1 MTNPVNYDTLE
12 HVIKALY
19 LTHDLRGISVVSLSA
34 YFDASGHPSDSK
46 FLVVSGLIATTDQ
59 WILWKK
65 EWDAIL
71 RSENV
76 AAFHAADCNSANE
89 EFLGWDEP
97 RIDWFLRRLAATMQG
112 FCKFSISN
120 IINLSDYRKL
130 DKKYPLTE
138 GLPPYAL
145 SARACMAEINRWRA
159 IFSPN
164 SPVEIFFDQGE
175 FQRGKFI
182 ERMHLDGLPDPIF
195 RDHREVVAIQAA
207 DFLAWEEHYELKR
220 LQSRPNDAVRPVFQM
235 LLEIPFTHDGNSYHG
250 QYDYG
255 DLEGLINAIGIPAR
269 SEIAKRK

>member
-1 MTNPVNYDTLE
+1 
-12 HVIKALY
+12 
-19 LTHDLRGISVVSLSA
+19 VSLSA
-34 YFDASGHPSDSK
+34 YFDASGHPSHSK
-46 FLVVSGLIATTDQ
+46 FLVVSGLIASVDQ

-65 EWDAIL
+65 QWDAIL
-71 RSENV
+71 LSEKV
-76 AAFHAADCNSANE
+76 KAFHAADCNAAKR
-89 EFLGWDEP
+89 EFLGWDEI

-120 IINLSDYRKL
+120 IINLADYRKL

-145 SARACMAEINRWRA
+145 SARACMAEINRWKK
-159 IFSPN
+159 IFSPD

-182 ERMHLDGLPDPIF
+182 ERMRHDGLPDPIF

-220 LQSRPNDAVRPVFQM
+220 LQARPNDAIRPVFQM
-235 LLEIPFTHDGNSYHG
+235 LLEIPFVYEGNSYHG
-250 QYDYG
+250 QYNAE
-255 DLEGLINAIGIPAR
+255 DLEGLINAIGIPP
-269 SEIAKRK
+269 RK